1 MTRPCMFWVCA
12 LKALQNSMIL
22 TPRCPSAGPTG
33 GDGFAAPAGICS
45 LIDPTTF
52 LATLKS
58 FLVNQSRTPLA
69 RFGSAR
75 PANRCCSLSLL
86 YLHKVELDRSRA
98 PENRNQN
105 ADLALFRL
113 DFLDGAVEVLKGSI
127 DDFDRFADFE

>member
-1 MTRPCMFWVCA
+1 MFCVAA

-58 FLVNQSRTPLA
+58 FPANQLFKSRTPLA

-75 PANRCCSLSLL
+75 RRFDWLSFSGLL
-86 YLHKVELDRSRA
+86 YLHKVELDRSCA
-98 PENRNQN
+98 AENRDENTHF
-105 ADLALFRL
+105 ALLRL
-113 DFLDGAVEVLKGSI
+113 DFLDGAVE
-127 DDFDRFADFE
+127 